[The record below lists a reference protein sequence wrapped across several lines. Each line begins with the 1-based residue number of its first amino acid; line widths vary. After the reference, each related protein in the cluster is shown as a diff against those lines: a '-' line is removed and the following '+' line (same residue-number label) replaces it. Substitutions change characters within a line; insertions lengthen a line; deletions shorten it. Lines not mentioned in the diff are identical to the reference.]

1 MIYHA
6 AACEGFVDLRVEVR
20 AVCEDEEGE
29 VAAEFAVYFAGEE
42 YHRVAFASALC
53 VPEDA
58 QFALACFAV
67 AYGFNCAVYTEELVV
82 AGEDFLCF
90 TRCVVEEDEVF
101 YDVHEVA
108 FVADAFEE
116 GFHIDDAGFFF
127 G

>member
-1 MIYHA
+1 MIYDA
-6 AACEGFVDLRVEVR
+6 ATGEGFVDLCVEVR

-42 YHRVAFASALC
+42 YHGVTFASALC

-67 AYGFNCAVYTEELVV
+67 VHGFNCAVYAEELVV